1 MSRIALLCAASL
13 LALGLTGTAQAQ
25 SHSTDDDAFSVV
37 EVVEKTQPSIAMI
50 RVPRSKGDDLVGTGV
65 IVDERGYIVTNRH
78 VVGANRT
85 VEVRL
90 HDGTRLL
97 GEVVMN
103 EPRWDLAVVRVQPD
117 RKLVA
122 LPLAPTDDLMVG
134 EDVVAIGHPF
144 GFANTVSTGI
154 VSAIHRE
161 VTLTPQ
167 ATVHGLIQTDAS
179 INPGNSGGPL
189 LNVNGELIGINV
201 AIHTKAQG
209 IAFAINASM
218 VKAVLSQHFSA
229 LRVAGVDH
237 GLQTEEKTLAQT
249 GDRQR
254 VVVKTDRA
262 NLHAGDQIVT
272 VAGRQITNTFDVE
285 RALWETKPGQE
296 VALKVV
302 RQGKEME
309 ISLTLFSGNGAGT
322 ASIDRTLEPRLAMPA
337 QQSVRT
343 ASDR

>member
-1 MSRIALLCAASL
+1 MKRIALHCAALL
-13 LALGLTGTAQAQ
+13 LALGLTGAVHAQ
-25 SHSTDDDAFSVV
+25 SPASDDDTFSVV

-50 RVPRSKGDDLVGTGV
+50 RVPGPKGNDLVGTGV

-78 VVGANRT
+78 VVGANRH

-90 HDGTRLL
+90 HDGTRLA

-103 EPRWDLAVVRVQPD
+103 EPRWDLAVVRVSTD
-117 RKLVA
+117 IKLVA

-144 GFANTVSTGI
+144 GYANTVSSGI

-161 VTLTPQ
+161 ITLPTG
-167 ATVHGLIQTDAS
+167 AKIHGLIQTDAS

-189 LNVNGELIGINV
+189 FNINGELIGINV
-201 AIHTKAQG
+201 AIREQAQG

-237 GLQTEEKTLAQT
+237 GLKYEEKTLAQT
-249 GDRQR
+249 GDRQS
-254 VVVKTDRA
+254 VVVKTASA
-262 NLHAGDQIVT
+262 NLHAGDRIVA
-272 VAGRQITNTFDVE
+272 VAGRQIANTFDVE

-302 RQGKEME
+302 RQGKELE
-309 ISLTLFSGNGAGT
+309 VSLTLFSGNGAGT
-322 ASIDRTLEPRLAMPA
+322 ASIDRALEPRPTMPA

-343 ASDR
+343 ASNR